1 MPQNWSEEIILKLK
15 KQIEQVNDMGFWI
28 LKDYLG
34 LDNKAVSDNKSDAIH
49 IFLLKRNAFIQLS
62 EIKTLEEIM
71 KK

>member
-1 MPQNWSEEIILKLK
+1 
-15 KQIEQVNDMGFWI
+15 MGFWI